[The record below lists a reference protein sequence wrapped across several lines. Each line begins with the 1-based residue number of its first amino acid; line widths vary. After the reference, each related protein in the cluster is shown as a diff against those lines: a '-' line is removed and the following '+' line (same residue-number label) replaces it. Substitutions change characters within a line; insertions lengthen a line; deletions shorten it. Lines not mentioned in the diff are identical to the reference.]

1 MGAKPSE
8 ATADTPLE
16 STALLVAGAAV
27 KVDAKA
33 TPAVPKP
40 MSAVGSLA
48 PGLRRKKVLL
58 PDAMVREVPSNVAT
72 RPAACK
78 AGLAGNPALMA
89 CARSL
94 PERELSP
101 TASPAARSMGAMAME
116 GPPLMENSRCVKP
129 HETVLSYAA
138 PLMAV

>member
-1 MGAKPSE
+1 MGVKLSE
-8 ATADTPLE
+8 ATADAPLD

-33 TPAVPKP
+33 TPATPKP
-40 MSAVGSLA
+40 MSAVASLA

-58 PDAMVREVPSNVAT
+58 LDVMVRAVPSKVAT
-72 RPAACK
+72 RPAACR
-78 AGLAGNPALMA
+78 AGLAANPALMA

-101 TASPAARSMGAMAME
+101 VASPAARSMGARAME
-116 GPPLMENSRCVKP
+116 GPPLMENSRCAEP
-129 HETVLSYAA
+129 HETVLSYAT
-138 PLMAV
+138 P

>member
-1 MGAKPSE
+1 MGVKLSE
-8 ATADTPLE
+8 VTADAPLE
-16 STALLVAGAAV
+16 STVLLVAGAAV
-27 KVDAKA
+27 KVDPNGAPA
-33 TPAVPKP
+33 TPKP

-58 PDAMVREVPSNVAT
+58 PDAMVREVPSKVAT

-78 AGLAGNPALMA
+78 AGLAANSALTA

-101 TASPAARSMGAMAME
+101 TASPAAR
-116 GPPLMENSRCVKP
+116 
-129 HETVLSYAA
+129 
-138 PLMAV
+138 

>member
-8 ATADTPLE
+8 ATADALLE
-16 STALLVAGAAV
+16 TTACLVAGPAV
-27 KVDAKA
+27 RVDAKT

-40 MSAVGSLA
+40 MSAVASLA
-48 PGLRRKKVLL
+48 PRLRRKKVLL

-72 RPAACK
+72 RPAACR
-78 AGLAGNPALMA
+78 AGLAANPVLIA

-101 TASPAARSMGAMAME
+101 TASPAARSMGARAME
-116 GPPLMENSRCVKP
+116 GPPLMENSRCVEP
-129 HETVLSYAA
+129 HETALSYAA
-138 PLMAV
+138 PLMLV